1 MSPRPPIATGLEP
14 QVYVADWRARAAC
27 RDYPTELFFPTRGAD
42 RRSDEHRASIAR
54 SVCALCPVRLP
65 CLMVA
70 LGHQPRGESGLPRA
84 SQLAGIWGG
93 TNERERRALR
103 QQIAAGRSI
112 AEVAAGAPRPSS
124 ARHPSLSADER
135 ERESA

>member
-1 MSPRPPIATGLEP
+1 MTPRPPIATGLEP

-27 RDYPTELFFPTRGAD
+27 RDFPTELFFPERGSD
-42 RRSDEHRASIAR
+42 RRSDDHRASIAR

-70 LGHQPRGESGLPRA
+70 LGYQPRGESQMPRS

-103 QQIAAGRSI
+103 RQIAAGRPL
-112 AEVAAGAPRPSS
+112 AEVVAEAPVPSPE
-124 ARHPSLSADER
+124 RHPSRMSA
-135 ERESA
+135 